1 MIILNTSTIKEWD
14 IFTIKNKP
22 ITSLDLMEKAGN
34 ACTNKI
40 IKEMEEK
47 ESFHD
52 TEGIYK
58 GAVTSTQQWIEP
70 LSDFAKHI
78 QNKLDTIEYLKNN
91 N

>member
-1 MIILNTSTIKEWD
+1 MIILNSSTIKEWD

-47 ESFHD
+47 GVPW
-52 TEGIYK
+52 TVK
-58 GAVTSTQQWIEP
+58 
-70 LSDFAKHI
+70 K
-78 QNKLDTIEYLKNN
+78 K
-91 N
+91 